1 MTTRYSEKSPETGAE
16 SRQSGDEATR
26 KALVSGQLPS
36 FTPIATLVVS
46 IVVMAGVLALFGSFG
61 IAMTLVLGFIM
72 FLVVMRVLSHVVEGP
87 RRAAD
92 RTARYV
98 VTGAFVLALLPLLS
112 LLWTVTSKG
121 VQRFDGE
128 FFSSSMFAIVG
139 EGGGAV
145 HAIWGTLIITGITT
159 LIAVP
164 IGIFSSIFLVEYS
177 NETPLLRKT
186 ASVLRFFVDVMT
198 GIPSIV
204 AGLFAYTLF
213 SFVFG
218 AGYKSGLAGAVAL
231 AVLMIPVVVRS
242 TEEMLRLVPNE
253 LREASYA
260 LGVPKW
266 KTIVKVVLPTS
277 VAGIVTGVILAIA
290 RVIGETAPLLMTA
303 GLYTGMNTNALQGQM
318 TTLPVFAYYQYVT
331 PGIPQEPYYARAFA
345 SALTLIIIVMALNAI
360 GRYVAYKFAPKT
372 GR

>member
-1 MTTRYSEKSPETGAE
+1 MSTQIQDPAPVEKLDAKTQLTG
-16 SRQSGDEATR
+16 
-26 KALVSGQLPS
+26 GQLPTWTVPVVAVAS
-36 FTPIATLVVS
+36 LVL
-46 IVVMAGVLALFGSFG
+46 AGVLLALLGSFG
-61 IAMTLVLGFIM
+61 IVLSVVLGFVI
-72 FLVVMRVLSHVVEGP
+72 FLIAMRIASTVVEGG

-92 RTARYV
+92 RFARYL
-98 VTGAFVLALLPLLS
+98 VTGAFVLALLPLISVLF
-112 LLWTVTSKG
+112 TTISKG
-121 VQRFDGE
+121 VGRFDGT
-128 FFSSSMFAIVG
+128 FFTNSMFAVVG

-145 HAIWGTLIITGITT
+145 HAIWGSLIITGLAA
-159 LIAVP
+159 LISIP
-164 IGIFSSIFLVEYS
+164 IGIFTSIFLVEYS
-177 NETPLLRKT
+177 TATPLLQRL
-186 ASVLRFFVDVMT
+186 ASITRFFVDVMT

-213 SFVFG
+213 SLVTG
-218 AGYKSGLAGAVAL
+218 DAGHRSGLAGAAAL
-231 AVLMIPVVVRS
+231 SVLMIPVVVRS

-277 VAGIVTGVILAIA
+277 IAGIVTGVILAVA
-290 RVIGETAPLLMTA
+290 RVIGETAPLLVTA
-303 GLYTGMNTNALQGQM
+303 GLFTGMNTNPLDGKM

-331 PGIPQEPYYARAFA
+331 PGIPPEPYHARAFA

-360 GRYVAYKFAPKT
+360 GRYIAFKFAPKS